1 MTIRRIR
8 RTLVVEYVT
17 DRRDGDMPILSARD
31 IGNGR
36 VVSDVVAVVDAAV
49 LPRVAAVEA
58 LVSQGVNARGAA
70 EMFDRQRTEAYRIK
84 SEAAVYAA
92 LILARA
98 NGEDPLPAQRAAYE
112 AVQAEFAAEKLK
124 EITI

>member
-8 RTLVVEYVT
+8 RTIVVEYVT
-17 DRRDGDMPILSARD
+17 DRGDADLPVFNRRD

-36 VVSDVVAVVDAAV
+36 VVADVLAVVDAAV

-58 LVSQGVNARGAA
+58 LVSQGDDPRRAA
-70 EMFDRQRTEAYRIK
+70 EMFDRQRDETYRLK
-84 SEAAVYAA
+84 SLAAVNAA
-92 LILARA
+92 AA
-98 NGEDPLPAQRAAYE
+98 AAKAKGEDPNAAAQVAYD
-112 AVQAEFAAEKLK
+112 VVRAEFDAEKLK